1 MYSSDACSGEATS
14 FIYLFRYYRPVLSD
28 SSSDTDNVQ
37 GAISLFLVKTPH
49 RDFSHAH
56 MSALPGD
63 VTSLATECHALK
75 VARLDS
81 PCIGSFRIRIIS
93 SITLVVYSINMT
105 LTLVAARNQLN
116 CMRVILNNV
125 TGSPSPTV
133 IQCAN
138 TVTGFFLLQ

>member
-1 MYSSDACSGEATS
+1 M
-14 FIYLFRYYRPVLSD
+14 
-28 SSSDTDNVQ
+28 
-37 GAISLFLVKTPH
+37 
-49 RDFSHAH
+49 DFSHAH

-63 VTSLATECHALK
+63 VTSLAKECNAL
-75 VARLDS
+75 RSLDS
-81 PCIGSFRIRIIS
+81 THHASAPFASTLS

-116 CMRVILNNV
+116 CMRVIINNV

-138 TVTGFFLLQ
+138 TVTVSSSSITSYNGIGKV